1 VEKISEL
8 IGKRPW
14 NRTPVLP
21 LRRTILHGH
30 ARSGRK
36 PAFLSARQGCAI
48 FAHEYRAPAVFPAN
62 QAAVAHNIGVV
73 RSFLDEDKS
82 GTTIKGRRGLQGL
95 LRGVLLGTAD
105 FEIILVYDVSRWGR
119 FQNGD
124 DSRRKGRHRRPW
136 PLIS

>member
-1 VEKISEL
+1 MAMHDPAANPPSSRLV
-8 IGKRPW
+8 RAAQY
-14 NRTPVLP
+14 
-21 LRRTILHGH
+21 LRMSTEHQQY
-30 ARSGRK
+30 S
-36 PAFLSARQGCAI
+36 
-48 FAHEYRAPAVFPAN
+48 PAN
-62 QAAVAHNIGVV
+62 QAAAAHNIGVV

-124 DSRRKGRHRRPW
+124 DSRRKAATAGPG
-136 PLIS
+136 P